1 MTLQIYY
8 IRFIITFNKFIL
20 GICILFSKYF
30 FINRDF
36 GLFIL
41 QIHKAWDMLLNN
53 PVVIVY
59 FFILGT
65 E

>member
-1 MTLQIYY
+1 M
-8 IRFIITFNKFIL
+8 RIL
-20 GICILFSKYF
+20 LNKYF

-41 QIHKAWDMLLNN
+41 QIYKAWDMLLNS
-53 PVVIVY
+53 PAVIIN

-65 E
+65 K